1 MGLDT
6 QDYFAEQQAKAV
18 WLGAGRCGCWLSKQG
33 GGLGGRGRD
42 DALLPL
48 AVMKF
53 PKHKISL
60 FFIPSRP
67 K

>member
-33 GGLGGRGRD
+33 GGLGGRGWD

-53 PKHKISL
+53 PKH
-60 FFIPSRP
+60 
-67 K
+67 